1 MREPTEVAKMLHELG
16 TSADEV
22 ALALR
27 VTGIQG
33 VRNTV
38 RLLNPIVR
46 YCEKNVADV
55 WNLNVMAGDT
65 LSMTF
70 RDGRKAEVTLP
81 DAVRQFLDAFN
92 RGVYSELELPP
103 EKG

>member
-1 MREPTEVAKMLHELG
+1 MREPTEVAKMLRELG
-16 TSADEV
+16 TNADEV

-27 VTGIQG
+27 VMSIQG

-46 YCEKNVADV
+46 YCEKNVPDV

-70 RDGRKAEVTLP
+70 RDGRKAEVALP
-81 DAVRQFLDAFN
+81 EAVRQFLDAFN
-92 RGVYSELELPP
+92 RGVYPELELPP
-103 EKG
+103 EK